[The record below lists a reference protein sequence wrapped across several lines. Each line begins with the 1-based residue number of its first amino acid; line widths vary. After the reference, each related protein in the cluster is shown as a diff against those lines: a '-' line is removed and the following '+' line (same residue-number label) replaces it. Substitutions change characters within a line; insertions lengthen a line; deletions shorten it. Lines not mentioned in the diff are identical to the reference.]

1 MNRILKKTEYKLSDI
16 NQAVHVSI
24 YCMSVQ
30 KNRQYTLNV
39 KKKKEKMNQKT
50 TTKPHKCFLAMVSA
64 QLKGHQNLNYK
75 ILLLFQRKYGN
86 NKIMAQIVKLD

>member
-30 KNRQYTLNV
+30 KNIVYLKRNV
-39 KKKKEKMNQKT
+39 KKKKKSEPKT
-50 TTKPHKCFLAMVSA
+50 NHKIPQMFPC
-64 QLKGHQNLNYK
+64 QGK
-75 ILLLFQRKYGN
+75 R
-86 NKIMAQIVKLD
+86 IVKRTLEFEL